1 MDPVQVHSAI
11 VTLINQID
19 RLINQPDIICNR
31 EIDLIVGFS
40 KYDTSRA
47 ILFENKIDD
56 VIFKVINANKTH
68 KEILKKCL
76 IIIENLYRVRNSIL
90 TSERLDIIQEI
101 VSFVGVNMTTGEF
114 INDESNNNHD
124 PQ

>member
-1 MDPVQVHSAI
+1 MNPLQVRSSI
-11 VTLINQID
+11 ISLINFID
-19 RLINQPDIICNR
+19 IFSNQPDSNYQNA
-31 EIDLIVGFS
+31 IDLMVGFS
-40 KYDTSRA
+40 KYDTSVS

-56 VIFKVINANKTH
+56 VIFKIINANKTH

-76 IIIENLYRVRNSIL
+76 IIIENLYRVKTSIL

-101 VSFVGVNMTTGEF
+101 VTFVGVNMTTGEF